1 LIPGGSLLVEGPAS
15 IQPGG
20 SARFTATLVEGSTR
34 RDVTRD
40 AQWSAR
46 GSGIAITE
54 PGVATA
60 QDLGF
65 ARIFVSYGP
74 AYTRVNL
81 AAKPAGTFVVMGRVA
96 PLIAGAPGR
105 VEVIDGPA
113 AGRAAVADPSGE
125 YFLVGVAGGV
135 RVRASMLGHAP
146 AERALVVNGDVEVD
160 FSLTSAPSPDV
171 VGRWRLLVRPDPECR
186 LTPAEASA
194 TIDITRSST
203 PSSSFDYRLA
213 LPALPQQEPM
223 WAKIIGT
230 TGSVRLVRGWSG
242 LVRLVR
248 LVRFGQVRSGWFEVG
263 RVSRV
268 GRVGRVPDIGMGCA
282 GSPGMA
288 TIKSYRELV
297 CWQLAAQIRREM
309 IAITDRPDVRRNFKF
324 CEQVGESTR
333 SAPANIAEGFK
344 RTNRV
349 FMQYLDIALG
359 SLQETENH
367 IDEALERKYVTPDE
381 HAHFRLL
388 AKRSIR
394 GAEAL
399 KAYLGRC
406 SPPAPPAGSR
416 KERRGQHGLDQPEQ
430 PDQPDKPQPT

>member
-213 LPALPQQEPM
+213 LPALPQQEPDVGKDHRHHGFGPVGSRLVGFGQVGQVGQV
-223 WAKIIGT
+223 WS
-230 TGSVRLVRGWSG
+230 GSVRLVRGWSG
-242 LVRLVR
+242 W
-248 LVRFGQVRSGWFEVG
+248 SGSRHRHGLCW
-263 RVSRV
+263 VSRH
-268 GRVGRVPDIGMGCA
+268 GHHQKLPRTG
-282 GSPGMA
+282 
-288 TIKSYRELV
+288 L
-297 CWQLAAQIRREM
+297 LAARR
-309 IAITDRPDVRRNFKF
+309 ADPPGDDRDN
-324 CEQVGESTR
+324 
-333 SAPANIAEGFK
+333 
-344 RTNRV
+344 
-349 FMQYLDIALG
+349 
-359 SLQETENH
+359 
-367 IDEALERKYVTPDE
+367 
-381 HAHFRLL
+381 
-388 AKRSIR
+388 
-394 GAEAL
+394 
-399 KAYLGRC
+399 
-406 SPPAPPAGSR
+406 
-416 KERRGQHGLDQPEQ
+416 
-430 PDQPDKPQPT
+430 

>member
-15 IQPGG
+15 IEPGG

-242 LVRLVR
+242 LVRSGRLGQVRSGSIR
-248 LVRFGQVRSGWFEVG
+248 LVRGWSGWVRFRRVRSGWFEVG
-263 RVSRV
+263 QVDQVRSGSARLVRGWSGWVRFGQVGQVS
-268 GRVGRVPDIGMGCA
+268 DIGMGCA

-297 CWQLAAQIRREM
+297 CWQLAAQIRPGD
-309 IAITDRPDVRRNFKF
+309 DRDN
-324 CEQVGESTR
+324 
-333 SAPANIAEGFK
+333 
-344 RTNRV
+344 
-349 FMQYLDIALG
+349 
-359 SLQETENH
+359 
-367 IDEALERKYVTPDE
+367 
-381 HAHFRLL
+381 
-388 AKRSIR
+388 
-394 GAEAL
+394 
-399 KAYLGRC
+399 
-406 SPPAPPAGSR
+406 
-416 KERRGQHGLDQPEQ
+416 
-430 PDQPDKPQPT
+430 